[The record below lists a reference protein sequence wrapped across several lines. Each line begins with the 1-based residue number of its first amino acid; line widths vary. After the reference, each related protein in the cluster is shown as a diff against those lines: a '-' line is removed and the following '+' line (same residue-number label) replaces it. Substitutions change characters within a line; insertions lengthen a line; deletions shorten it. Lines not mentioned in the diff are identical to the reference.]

1 MTIIKETLDAYATSL
16 KKEWSHD
23 RSETVGASEIG
34 ACARRTWFVKRGPQV
49 SEAATTNYGAA
60 LRGNLIEDNFWV
72 PAMRK
77 KYAEAFMFSGS
88 DQRTLADGFL
98 SATPDGL
105 LVDLPRDFLSRLD
118 IDDIESDCVLAEC
131 KSIDP
136 RVDLRKE
143 KEQHAFQ
150 VQVQL
155 GLMNEKTNYKPK
167 YAIIS
172 YIDAS
177 FLHEVSEFVIKYDP
191 RVFEQA
197 KVRAKQILT
206 TESPEDLEPEG
217 WILGGNECN
226 YCPFVRICNALRQ
239 DVPEEDKAPVS
250 IEVFEEV
257 KDLCSNYFNIST
269 AIEDAEN
276 TKRRLQEEIKQ
287 KLRDSNVRKIP
298 GLVTWSSQKGRQ
310 SYDMKALKEAA
321 VAAGIDIE
329 KFSTVGDATDRL
341 LVNYKG

>member
-1 MTIIKETLDAYATSL
+1 MIIKEALDAYATSL

-23 RSETVGASEIG
+23 RKETVGASEIG
-34 ACARRTWFVKRGPQV
+34 ACARRTWFVKRSPELPE
-49 SEAATTNYGAA
+49 SAASSYGAA
-60 LRGNLIEDNFWV
+60 LRGNIIEDNFWV
-72 PAMRK
+72 PALRA
-77 KYAEAFMFSGS
+77 KYAENFMFGGS
-88 DQRTLADGFL
+88 DQRTLTDEFL

-105 LVDLPRDFLSRLD
+105 LVDLPRDFLSRFNIED
-118 IDDIESDCVLAEC
+118 MESDCVITEA

-177 FLHEVSEFVIKYDP
+177 FLHEITEFVIKYDP
-191 RVFEQA
+191 KIFEHA
-197 KVRAKQILT
+197 KVRAKEILSS
-206 TESPEDLEPEG
+206 ESPEDLQPEG
-217 WILGGNECN
+217 WILGGKECD

-239 DVPEEDKAPVS
+239 DVPEDDKKDVS
-250 IEVFEEV
+250 PEIFDKV
-257 KDLCSNYFNIST
+257 KGLCSDYFDIT
-269 AIEDAEN
+269 GAIDSAKE
-276 TKRRLQEEIKQ
+276 TQRTLQENIKEI
-287 KLRDSNVRKIP
+287 LRAQEVRKIP
-298 GLVTWSSQKGRQ
+298 GLVTWSTQKGRQ

-321 VAAGIDIE
+321 IAAGIDIE
-329 KFSTVGDATDRL
+329 KFSTVGEATDRL
-341 LVNYKG
+341 TVNYKG